1 MSPVKGWTSCDHS
14 SESTQQGGASQDW
27 TCILSGIFY
36 LVPHVCFLCLICCG
50 SCLYFSRSIRTCIIP
65 AMGLASSR
73 ESGRS
78 GDILMVQLPL
88 IDTYREFRDYVQWLK
103 GNYVP
108 TEAKLRSMVE
118 SGFVFPETCKAI
130 LKPME
135 VNILKPVVKLEG
147 IRFLMMSI
155 PSAGLS
161 PVPFST
167 KIQTFLHFSK
177 AKLGCKYE
185 IFFWR
190 QWNQGVAVP
199 FDNRL

>member
-1 MSPVKGWTSCDHS
+1 MSPVKGWTSCDYS

-50 SCLYFSRSIRTCIIP
+50 SCLYFFRSIRTCIIP

-135 VNILKPVVKLEG
+135 VNILKPVVKLKG
-147 IRFLMMSI
+147 IQFLMMSI

-161 PVPFST
+161 PVPFFYQNPNFPPFFQS
-167 KIQTFLHFSK
+167 QAWMQVWDFFLEAVKS
-177 AKLGCKYE
+177 GCCSP
-185 IFFWR
+185 IW
-190 QWNQGVAVP
+190 
-199 FDNRL
+199 

>member
-1 MSPVKGWTSCDHS
+1 
-14 SESTQQGGASQDW
+14 
-27 TCILSGIFY
+27 
-36 LVPHVCFLCLICCG
+36 
-50 SCLYFSRSIRTCIIP
+50 
-65 AMGLASSR
+65 MGLASSR

-78 GDILMVQLPL
+78 GDILMVQLPF

-147 IRFLMMSI
+147 IQFLMMSI

-177 AKLGCKYE
+177 AKLSGGSEIRVLQSHLIIGCKRFCTHLALLFNQYFHDPL
-185 IFFWR
+185 IDISQDRNPHFLVNFCQSFHQFVKFW
-190 QWNQGVAVP
+190 
-199 FDNRL
+199 

>member
-1 MSPVKGWTSCDHS
+1 
-14 SESTQQGGASQDW
+14 
-27 TCILSGIFY
+27 
-36 LVPHVCFLCLICCG
+36 
-50 SCLYFSRSIRTCIIP
+50 
-65 AMGLASSR
+65 MGLASSR

-135 VNILKPVVKLEG
+135 VNILKPVVKLKG
-147 IRFLMMSI
+147 IQFLMMSI

-185 IFFWR
+185 IFSGGSEIRVLQSHLIIGCKRFCTHFALLF
-190 QWNQGVAVP
+190 NQYFHDP
-199 FDNRL
+199 LIDISR